1 MDPVGEPEDSGP
13 VVHLPVNFIGEIVI
27 NQSKLHGIASS
38 VGSGVS
44 ILEDAQAVIF
54 HNQVIQ
60 VLTWGSVNLEGV

>member
-27 NQSKLHGIASS
+27 NQSELHEIASS

-44 ILEDAQAVIF
+44 ILEDAQAVIL
-54 HNQVIQ
+54 VIQ
-60 VLTWGSVNLEGV
+60 VLTWGSVNLESV